1 MNADRLPDNPDD
13 PTPAADT
20 PRLTD
25 SPQTDAPPPTPEPEH
40 PSPSEQRQPPGR
52 EPEPERESRDEH
64 REPESEHQP
73 ESPTPAN
80 DPDTPAPTDSPSRTT
95 GNTPDTADTAEPRS
109 RQEHADSTE
118 TPTEPPHEESLPDD
132 REKVRRS
139 TEPARDE
146 DASVVGAQDDLQE
159 EDPSESQQLHKELT
173 EPTGPAQDVKH
184 ASSTDAANNSAC
196 ASAESSRPLTSQ
208 EHTERESDV
217 FDHLVKAH
225 DEDLSTDYRYTTDP
239 DRQQWTP
246 QRDALHGEI
255 VAEIYGHASEVPCEY
270 KAFIVGGLGGAGKTT
285 ILNQTPGI
293 EISRFLVINPDDIKE
308 ELARRGL
315 VPEIEGLTPM
325 EASDLVHEESSAIA
339 KQLARKAQSDG
350 KNLIWDITMSSEEST
365 QRRIDDLR
373 AAGYTQV
380 DGLFIDI
387 PIETSVKRMEL
398 RHREGHDKYR
408 AGIGLGGR
416 FVPPEIIRRQADS
429 EWGCKNRR
437 TFEAMKKSLN
447 NWAIHDNGT
456 DRRPSRLVESGRNE
470 KPHHSN

>member
-1 MNADRLPDNPDD
+1 MNVDRIPDD
-13 PTPAADT
+13 PVPAAET
-20 PRLTD
+20 AGLTE
-25 SPQTDAPPPTPEPEH
+25 PPETDAPRPTPELERR
-40 PSPSEQRQPPGR
+40 SPPEQRQPPDR
-52 EPEPERESRDEH
+52 EPEPEPESHDEQQEPENEH
-64 REPESEHQP
+64 RP
-73 ESPTPAN
+73 ESPTPRN
-80 DPDTPAPTDSPSRTT
+80 DPDAPAPTDSPDRPT
-95 GNTPDTADTAEPRS
+95 GNTPDTPDTAEPRS
-109 RQEHADSTE
+109 RQEHAASTE
-118 TPTEPPHEESLPDD
+118 TTNEPSHEESLPSDT
-132 REKVRRS
+132 EKELRS
-139 TEPARDE
+139 TEPARNE
-146 DASVVGAQDDLQE
+146 DASAGEPQDDFQE
-159 EDPSESQQLHKELT
+159 EDPPESQQLRKELI
-173 EPTGPAQDVKH
+173 EPTGPAQDVKD
-184 ASSTDAANNSAC
+184 ASPTDAANNSAYV
-196 ASAESSRPLTSQ
+196 SAESSRPLTSQ
-208 EHTERESDV
+208 EHAERENDV
-217 FDHLVKAH
+217 FDGLVKAH
-225 DEDLSTDYRYTTDP
+225 GEDLSTDYAHTTDP

-255 VAEIYGHASEVPCEY
+255 VAEIYGRASEVPCEY
-270 KAFIVGGLGGAGKTT
+270 KALIVGGLGGAGKTT
-285 ILNQTPGI
+285 VLNQIPEI
-293 EISRFLVINPDDIKE
+293 ELSRFLVINPDDIKE

-380 DGLFIDI
+380 DGLFVDI

-416 FVPPEIIRRQADS
+416 FVPPEIIRRQTDS

-447 NWAIHDNGT
+447 NWAVRDNGT
-456 DRRPSRLVESGRNE
+456 DDRPARLVESSRNE
-470 KPHHSN
+470 KLHQSS

>member
-1 MNADRLPDNPDD
+1 MNVDRTPDD
-13 PTPAADT
+13 PVPAAET
-20 PRLTD
+20 AHLTD
-25 SPQTDAPPPTPEPEH
+25 SPQTDAPRPTPEPEH
-40 PSPSEQRQPPGR
+40 PSPPERQPPER
-52 EPEPERESRDEH
+52 EPEPEGEPHEEQQEPENEH
-64 REPESEHQP
+64 RP

-80 DPDTPAPTDSPSRTT
+80 DSDTPASTDSPSRPT

-109 RQEHADSTE
+109 RQEHAAPTE
-118 TPTEPPHEESLPDD
+118 TTNEPPHEESRPND
-132 REKVRRS
+132 REKEHRS

-146 DASVVGAQDDLQE
+146 DASTVGPQDDFRG
-159 EDPSESQQLHKELT
+159 EDPPKSQQLHKELT
-173 EPTGPAQDVKH
+173 EPTEPTQDIKH
-184 ASSTDAANNSAC
+184 TSSMDAANNSAC
-196 ASAESSRPLTSQ
+196 GSVESSRPLTSQ
-208 EHTERESDV
+208 EHSERENNV
-217 FDHLVKAH
+217 FDRLVKAH
-225 DEDLSTDYRYTTDP
+225 DEDLSTDYGHTTDP

-255 VAEIYGHASEVPCEY
+255 VAEIYGRASEVPCEY
-270 KAFIVGGLGGAGKTT
+270 KALIVGGLGGAGKTT
-285 ILNQTPGI
+285 VLSLTPGI
-293 EISRFLVINPDDIKE
+293 EISRFLVINPDDIKV

-416 FVPPEIIRRQADS
+416 FVPPEIIRRQTDS

-447 NWAIHDNGT
+447 NWAIKDNGID
-456 DRRPSRLVESGRNE
+456 DRPARLVESSRNE
-470 KPHHSN
+470 KLHQSS